1 VGIGLGV
8 AKRGYRTPSEAFF
21 VVGVVLTALHAFGV
35 GSGLPYSALTLLAFA
50 ACARG
55 VRRHRREE
63 AGPWWLITAAGPL
76 FAIGAVIRQSVAPI
90 GDFSSQRNITPEFFS
105 LAGYGCLLLGLA
117 WLLRR
122 RGRQHRE
129 TPVVL
134 DAAILGLGAL
144 VLIWVLLLDPT
155 LSTRDLSGR
164 ALFAIAT
171 YPPIS
176 AVVSM
181 LAARLAF
188 SGGAHRA
195 AHKLLLVALLTLLTG
210 DILYYLAEVR
220 ILSVSTLIDI
230 PYGLSFTLFASA
242 ALHPTSASISV
253 LPSAEKLTD
262 RSTRMRVV
270 SVAASLVLPAF
281 VALVASPRSTS
292 ERLVLASIVMALAI
306 VASTRIVVASRR
318 QAQSEARYAHLAYH
332 DALTGLPNKAYLRD
346 VVTALAENE
355 GGNSTSASLIFLDLD
370 HFKIINDSLGHA
382 YGDTVIC
389 RVADRLR
396 NCVRSTDLVCRQSG
410 DEFLILV
417 RGDLE
422 AARAT
427 AERIRSRLEPPL
439 RIPAEVFITT
449 TIGIAH
455 AERIRD
461 GEDFEDLVR
470 DADTAMYRGKAGGRN
485 TVVVFSQAMRDS
497 ITKRHTIELQLRS
510 ALAASE
516 LEVHY
521 QPIVSLPERRVL
533 GFEALVRWMSPD
545 GPIPPIEFIPVAE
558 ETGLIV
564 PLGSWVLQEAAKQVQ
579 QWRQLPGL
587 SHLTMSVNV
596 STQQM
601 HAGDL
606 DQIVGAVLQETGLP
620 GQALWLEVTESILV
634 GDTTEAV
641 DILERIRS
649 RGVAVCVDDFGT
661 GYSSLAYLRRL
672 PIDRIKIDR
681 AFVNEVSA
689 DPRDQRLVA
698 SITAIAAALGID
710 AVAEG
715 VETEEQAASLVAVH
729 CTKAQGYLFARPASA
744 AVIEETVLRPSVL
757 RGRAAPPAALGT
769 APR

>member
-1 VGIGLGV
+1 MDNRLGTGL
-8 AKRGYRTPSEAFF
+8 RGLRTSSGAFF
-21 VVGVVLTALHAFGV
+21 AFGVLLTALHALGL
-35 GSGLPYSALTLLAFA
+35 GDGLPFSMLSVCAFA
-50 ACARG
+50 ACVQG

-63 AGPWWLITAAGPL
+63 SGPWWLITAAGPL
-76 FAIGAVIRQSVAPI
+76 FTVGALIRQTVAPT
-90 GDFSSQRNITPEFFS
+90 GDFSPQRDITPEYFS
-105 LAGYGCLLLGLA
+105 LAGYASLLLGLA

-122 RGRQHRE
+122 RGRQRRE
-129 TPVVL
+129 TSVAL

-144 VLIWVLLLDPT
+144 ILIWVLLLDPT
-155 LSTRDLSGR
+155 LSTRHLSGR
-164 ALFAIAT
+164 ALFAIAS

-195 AHKLLLVALLTLLTG
+195 AHKLLLAALLALLAG

-220 ILSVSTLIDI
+220 ILSMTTLVDI
-230 PYGLSFTLFASA
+230 PYGLSYTLFAAA
-242 ALHPTSASISV
+242 ALHPSSAAISA
-253 LPSAEKLTD
+253 PRSAERLFD
-262 RSTRMRVV
+262 RSTTARVS

-281 VALVASPRSTS
+281 VALVASPDSIF
-292 ERLVLASIVMALAI
+292 ERLVLTSIVLTLAI
-306 VASTRIVVASRR
+306 VASTRVVIASRR

-332 DALTGLPNKAYLRD
+332 DALTGLPNKAFLKD
-346 VVTALAENE
+346 VVTALVEDVDSP
-355 GGNSTSASLIFLDLD
+355 STSASLIFLDLD

-382 YGDTVIC
+382 FGDTVIC

-422 AARAT
+422 AARST
-427 AERIRSRLEPPL
+427 AERIRSRLELPL
-439 RIPAEVFITT
+439 RIPAEVFLTA

-455 AERIRD
+455 AEHIRD

-470 DADTAMYRGKAGGRN
+470 DADTAMYRGKASGRN
-485 TVVVFSQAMRDS
+485 AIVVFNQAMRDT

-564 PLGSWVLQEAAKQVQ
+564 PLGSWVLQEAARQVE
-579 QWRQLPGL
+579 QWRRLPGM

-601 HAGDL
+601 YAGDL
-606 DQIVGAVLQETGLP
+606 DQIVGAVLQDTGIP
-620 GQALWLEVTESILV
+620 GEALWLEVTESILV
-634 GDTTEAV
+634 GDTTDAV
-641 DILERIRS
+641 EILERIRAL
-649 RGVAVCVDDFGT
+649 GVAVCVDDFGT

-715 VETEEQAASLVAVH
+715 VETEEQAASLAALH
-729 CTKAQGYLFARPASA
+729 CTKAQGYLFARPAA
-744 AVIEETVLRPSVL
+744 APVIEETVLRPSVTP
-757 RGRAAPPAALGT
+757 GRAAPAALGR

>member
-1 VGIGLGV
+1 VDNRLG
-8 AKRGYRTPSEAFF
+8 AALRGFRTSSEVFF
-21 VVGVVLTALHAFGV
+21 AVGVVLTAMHALGL
-35 GSGLPYSALTLLAFA
+35 GSGLPFSVLTLLALG
-50 ACARG
+50 ACVRG
-55 VRRHRREE
+55 TRRHHAEE
-63 AGPWWLITAAGPL
+63 PGPWWLITAAALL
-76 FAIGAVIRQSVAPI
+76 FAVGAGIRQAVDPT
-90 GDFSSQRNITPEFFS
+90 GDFSSHRDITPEFFS
-105 LAGYGCLLLGLA
+105 LAGYGCLLVGLA

-122 RGRQHRE
+122 RGRRNQE

-134 DAAILGLGAL
+134 DAAILGLGSLIL
-144 VLIWVLLLDPT
+144 VWVLLLDPT
-155 LSTRDLSGR
+155 LSTLDMSGR

-176 AVVSM
+176 AVASM

-188 SGGAHRA
+188 AGGAHRT
-195 AHKLLLVALLTLLTG
+195 AHKLLLAGMLTLLAG
-210 DILYYLAEVR
+210 DVLYYLAEVR

-230 PYGLSFTLFASA
+230 PYGLTYTLFAA
-242 ALHPTSASISV
+242 AFLHPSSATLSV
-253 LPSAEKLTD
+253 SSTGDRPAD
-262 RSTRMRVV
+262 RSTSMRVF

-281 VALVASPRSTS
+281 VAVLASPSSTV
-292 ERLVLASIVMALAI
+292 ERLVLGGVVIVLAV
-306 VASTRIVVASRR
+306 VASTRVVVASRR

-332 DALTGLPNKAYLRD
+332 DALTGLPNKAFLKD
-346 VVTALAENE
+346 FVAGLAEEDDNHT
-355 GGNSTSASLIFLDLD
+355 TSASLIFLDLD

-382 YGDTVIC
+382 YGDTVIR

-410 DEFLILV
+410 DEFLVLV
-417 RGDLE
+417 RGDLD

-439 RIPAEVFITT
+439 LIPAEVFITA

-455 AERIRD
+455 AEDIRD

-470 DADTAMYRGKAGGRN
+470 DADTAMYRGKASGRS
-485 TVVVFSQAMRDS
+485 TIVVFNQEMRDS

-564 PLGSWVLQEAAKQVQ
+564 PLGSWVLQEAAKQAQ
-579 QWRQLPGL
+579 QWRQLPGM

-606 DQIVGAVLQETGLP
+606 DQIVGNVLQETGLP

-641 DILERIRS
+641 EILERIRA

-744 AVIEETVLRPSVL
+744 AVIEETVLRPNVL
-757 RGRAAPPAALGT
+757 PGRVAPAALGR